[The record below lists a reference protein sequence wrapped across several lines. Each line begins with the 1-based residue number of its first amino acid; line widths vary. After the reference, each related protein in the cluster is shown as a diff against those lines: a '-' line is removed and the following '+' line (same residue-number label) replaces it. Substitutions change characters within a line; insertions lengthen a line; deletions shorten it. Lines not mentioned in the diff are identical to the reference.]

1 MVHACC
7 GQSCTKCKQTK
18 NADSFS
24 PSEPVAW
31 ESNPFIFFFHMFKGH
46 NLCKVGLKPG
56 ELLVRSGYNLV
67 PFRDQ
72 VMKEVDGRPD

>member
-1 MVHACC
+1 
-7 GQSCTKCKQTK
+7 
-18 NADSFS
+18 
-24 PSEPVAW
+24 
-31 ESNPFIFFFHMFKGH
+31 MFKDH
-46 NLCKVGLKPG
+46 NLGEVGLKPG